1 MAKYTELNL
10 RHTSIRNVLK
20 KCIGKLKG
28 RRMSQN
34 DRKEIQ
40 KNIGS
45 GRCHVG

>member
-20 KCIGKLKG
+20 KCIGKLMD

-34 DRKEIQ
+34 GRKEIQ
-40 KNIGS
+40 KNTGS
-45 GRCHVG
+45 GGCHAG